1 MRMYTVTTLILLGLF
16 AANAR
21 GEDVKEAINLVEDS
35 KSSTLD
41 YKFLAVASLSYAS
54 AIYDT
59 HTTFAALDRCGGRC
73 FEANRL
79 MSPFV
84 ANKPTAYAFTSGL
97 TSVSTYAT
105 YRLKQRGK
113 RWWWVPMTTT
123 AVLHLVA
130 GIHNQNI
137 RVPQGTQFATGVE
150 AKTQN

>member
-1 MRMYTVTTLILLGLF
+1 MRMYTVSALILLSLF

-21 GEDVKEAINLVEDS
+21 AEDGGEEIKLVEES
-35 KSSTLD
+35 RSSTLD

-59 HTTFAALDRCGGRC
+59 RTTAAALDRCGGRC

-84 ANKPTAYAFTSGL
+84 GSKPSAYAFSVGM

-105 YRLKQRGK
+105 YQLKQRGK

-123 AVLHLVA
+123 AVLHVVA
-130 GIHNQNI
+130 GIHNQKI
-137 RVPQGTQFATGVE
+137 PTSPGV
-150 AKTQN
+150 TRP

>member
-1 MRMYTVTTLILLGLF
+1 MRMYTLSALILLGLF
-16 AANAR
+16 AANAH
-21 GEDVKEAINLVEDS
+21 GDDSNEAINLVEDS
-35 KSSTLD
+35 RSSTLD

-59 HTTFAALDRCGGRC
+59 RTTVAALSRCGGQC

-84 ANKPTAYAFTSGL
+84 ANKPSAYALTSGL

-123 AVLHLVA
+123 AVLHVVA

-137 RVPQGTQFATGVE
+137 KAPQR
-150 AKTQN
+150 